1 MVYDV
6 QSRVFFFFLSI
17 VIGSG
22 TGRSGD
28 RLVTWLI
35 SEISDIEFLISMFIL
50 QHTRIYNIQF
60 LGLHT

>member
-6 QSRVFFFFLSI
+6 QSRVFFFFSLLSL
-17 VIGSG
+17 VQVRG
-22 TGRSGD
+22 SGD